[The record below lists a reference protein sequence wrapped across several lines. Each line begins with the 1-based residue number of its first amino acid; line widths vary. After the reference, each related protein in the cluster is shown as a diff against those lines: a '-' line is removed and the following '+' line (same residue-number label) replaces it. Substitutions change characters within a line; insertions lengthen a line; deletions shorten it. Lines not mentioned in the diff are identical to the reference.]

1 MPNDSTGPS
10 SLSLWLEEALTGWV
24 LPAAALAVVVVTG
37 ILYYAGLVSEA
48 AAGGLVSV
56 AAPLLAA
63 ALMLRPLVESGRDR
77 GGKALVAVAAV
88 ATLLASAVPA
98 LRSILPGEPLFQG
111 DVGIEGEAIPVPAGV
126 QGNVRVLVHGKLGQG
141 GEPSV
146 AFTLA
151 GSEPAIEGRLER
163 TFGYARVGR
172 GGRAR
177 VAHDHTA
184 DWFEGTLPPG
194 ATALRLAKLQGQ
206 LGGRL
211 EVAAYHQWLPRGW
224 LWAVAVAVLLLAAAA
239 DARLGLKGNTAVPSG
254 MALAFGLLVA
264 YNATPF
270 AAAGPA
276 VGGVVLGAMVGAL
289 AGAIAG
295 VIGRKLVPQAR
306 RRPPDRP
313 GRDAAA

>member
-1 MPNDSTGPS
+1 MPNDATGPS
-10 SLSLWLEEALTGWV
+10 SLSLWLEEALTSWI
-24 LPAAALAVVVVTG
+24 LPVAALVVVVATG
-37 ILYYAGLVSEA
+37 ILYYAGLVSEP
-48 AAGGLVSV
+48 AAGGLVAV

-63 ALMLRPLVESGRDR
+63 VLMLRPLVESGRDR
-77 GGKALVAVAAV
+77 GGKALVAVSAA

-98 LRSILPGEPLFQG
+98 LRSIVPGEPLFQG
-111 DVGIEGEAIPVPAGV
+111 DVGIVGEEIPVPTGV
-126 QGNVRVLVHGKLGQG
+126 QGKVRALVHGKLGQG

-151 GSEPAIEGRLER
+151 GSEPAIDGHLER

-194 ATALRLAKLQGQ
+194 AAALRLTKLQGQ

-211 EVAAYHQWLPRGW
+211 EVAVYRQWLQRGW
-224 LWAVAVAVLLLAAAA
+224 LWAVAVAALLLAAAA

-276 VGGVVLGAMVGAL
+276 VGGVVLGAMLGAL

-295 VIGRKLVPQAR
+295 AIGRKLVPQAR

-313 GRDAAA
+313 RRDAAA

>member
-1 MPNDSTGPS
+1 VPRDVTGPS
-10 SLSLWLEEALTGWV
+10 SFSLWLEEALTGWL
-24 LPAAALAVVVVTG
+24 LPVAALVVVAATG
-37 ILYYAGLVSEA
+37 ILYYAGFVSEA
-48 AAGGLVSV
+48 AAGGLVCL
-56 AAPLLAA
+56 AAPLVAA

-77 GGKALVAVAAV
+77 AGKALVAAAAS

-98 LRSILPGEPLFQG
+98 LRSVVPGEPLFRG
-111 DVGIEGEAIPVPAGV
+111 DVGVVGETIPVPAGV
-126 QGNVRVLVHGKLGQG
+126 QGRVRVLVHGKLGEG

-146 AFTLA
+146 SFAFA

-184 DWFEGTLPPG
+184 DWFEGKLPPG
-194 ATALRLAKLQGQ
+194 AAALRLARLQGQ

-211 EVAAYHQWLPRGW
+211 EVAVYRQWLPRAW
-224 LWAVAVAVLLLAAAA
+224 LWAVAVVTLLLAAFA
-239 DARLGLKGNTAVPSG
+239 DARFGLKGNTAVPSG

-264 YNATPF
+264 YNASPF

-276 VGGVVLGAMVGAL
+276 VGGVVLGAMLGAL

-295 VIGRKLVPQAR
+295 VLGRMLVPQAR
-306 RRPPDRP
+306 RRAPERA

>member
-1 MPNDSTGPS
+1 MPNDATGPS
-10 SLSLWLEEALTGWV
+10 SFSLWLEEALTGWL
-24 LPAAALAVVVVTG
+24 LPVAALAIVVATG
-37 ILYYAGLVSEA
+37 ILYYAGIVSEA
-48 AAGGLVSV
+48 AAGGLVCV

-63 ALMLRPLVESGRDR
+63 VLMLRPLVESGRDR
-77 GGKALVAVAAV
+77 AGKVLVAAAAG
-88 ATLLASAVPA
+88 ATLLAGAAPA
-98 LRSILPGEPLFQG
+98 LRSIVPGEPLFRG
-111 DVGIEGEAIPVPAGV
+111 DVGVEGETIPVPAGAH
-126 QGNVRVLVHGKLGQG
+126 GNVRVLVHGKLGQG

-146 AFTLA
+146 SFTLA

-163 TFGYARVGR
+163 TVGYARVGR

-184 DWFEGTLPPG
+184 DWFEGALPPG
-194 ATALRLAKLQGQ
+194 AVALRLARLQGQ

-211 EVAAYHQWLPRGW
+211 EVAVYRQWLPRAW
-224 LWAVAVAVLLLAAAA
+224 LWAVAAAALLLAAAA
-239 DARLGLKGNTAVPSG
+239 DARLGLKGNSAVPSG

-270 AAAGPA
+270 SAAGPA

-295 VIGRKLVPQAR
+295 VIGRKLVPHAR
-306 RRPPDRP
+306 RRAPERS